1 MKKINF
7 ALLVATLGLCVFAMA
22 QTKETQSPAGA
33 KTKTDAVEQVP
44 WTIQVERVDSTANA
58 LPAEFSA
65 AIYEDLI
72 EQITKTKRFEGVY
85 RSGDKRASNLPN
97 LLTLKTSVE
106 KFQQGS
112 ETTRAVTT
120 VGGFTKIFVRMQL
133 ATKDGKLLV
142 DKSVEGKIRFVGENL
157 KATHDL
163 TKGMSKVLAQTSLS
177 N

>member
-1 MKKINF
+1 MKKF
-7 ALLVATLGLCVFAMA
+7 PTLLFGMLLCTFSLTVGMTGVA
-22 QTKETQSPAGA
+22 QNPAA
-33 KTKTDAVEQVP
+33 SKSEAVKPAP
-44 WTIQVERVDSTANA
+44 WAIQVERVDSTVVA
-58 LPAEFSA
+58 LPPEFST

-72 EQITKTKRFEGVY
+72 DQISKANRFDHVF
-85 RSGDKRASNLPN
+85 RSGDHRAEGSAN

-133 ATKDGKLLV
+133 VKKDGSQLL
-142 DKSVEGKIRFVGENL
+142 DKTVEGKIRFFGENL

-163 TKGMSKVLAQTSLS
+163 TKGMAKLLAQTPIA

>member
-1 MKKINF
+1 MKKSGISFLTNLIF
-7 ALLVATLGLCVFAMA
+7 CFCLLASVHAAA
-22 QTKETQSPAGA
+22 QKSAAARAEAA
-33 KTKTDAVEQVP
+33 KAVPFAVE
-44 WTIQVERVDSTANA
+44 VERVDSSVVA

-72 EQITKTKRFEGVY
+72 DQITQANRFERVL
-85 RSGDKRASNLPN
+85 RSGDKRAKGVSN

-120 VGGFTKIFVRMQL
+120 VGGFTKIFVKMQL
-133 ATKDGKLLV
+133 VKKDGSVLL
-142 DKSVEGKIRFVGENL
+142 DKSVEGKIRFFGENL

-163 TKGMSKVLAQTSLS
+163 TKAMAKLLAQTSLS

>member
-1 MKKINF
+1 MKTFPGPF
-7 ALLVATLGLCVFAMA
+7 AILLRTFCLMVSVMAVA
-22 QTKETQSPAGA
+22 QTTPAS
-33 KTKTDAVEQVP
+33 KSEAVKLVP
-44 WTIQVERVDSTANA
+44 WVIQVERVDSSVVA
-58 LPAEFSA
+58 LPPEFST

-72 EQITKTKRFEGVY
+72 EQISKANRFDRVF
-85 RSGDKRASNLPN
+85 RSGDHRAEGSSN

-120 VGGFTKIFVRMQL
+120 IGGFTKIFVRMQL
-133 ATKDGKLLV
+133 VKKDGSQLL
-142 DKSVEGKIRFVGENL
+142 DKSVEGKIRFFGENL

-163 TKGMSKVLAQTSLS
+163 TKGMAKLLAETPIA